1 MMTLAP
7 NEQLTLEEQIAAAEE
22 IRAIYEPQ
30 PHLLVRDIFGATTW
44 SAQDDIVQSVFR
56 NKITCVK
63 TCNAVGKSYIAA
75 RVALAYL
82 TIYPGSI
89 VVTTAPTWRQVKD
102 VLWREFAVAVK
113 RSKMPLTKKEVKQ
126 AGLDIAED
134 WYAVGLSTKYPENFF
149 GYHADRIL
157 VIVDEAGGVEEP
169 IFKGVNAITPN
180 INARVLLIGNPTN
193 PSGTFFDYFNK
204 PELGATCF
212 TISAFQSPNFTATG
226 ITSVE
231 KLLKVF
237 TVPAGSGYD
246 QAEWIRMVNIELQK
260 RMDQKF
266 APLIDP
272 SVVFSRYHEWGPDSP
287 AWQAL
292 VLGEFPSQAEQSLI
306 PMNIAQMAF
315 GMGGKDQETG
325 KTFAELSGWNIPDGP
340 ERYGV
345 DMARFGGDRTVVT
358 PRHGGW
364 VRKQIAWNRIDLMTS
379 ADRIVDIIDTDDPL
393 GRVNIDDTGNG
404 GGTTDRIMQKSKE
417 RVAQDEPAYE
427 FRLAAY
433 NMSSKERMAEPLRY
447 YDVTSEQYWNL
458 RNWFVKK
465 KIAFE
470 DYDQELYDELVGRRW
485 GIVNGKIKVESKDE
499 YRKRTNGKSP
509 DKSDSLALSFAG
521 EKPDGTTHDV
531 TTKQDEYYK
540 DKIQELEG
548 VSANDVPITGGLQER
563 Y

>member
-1 MMTLAP
+1 MLTATP
-7 NEQLTLEEQIAAAEE
+7 NSDLTLEEQIAAAEE
-22 IRAIYEPQ
+22 IRRIYEPI
-30 PHLLVRDIFGATTW
+30 PHMLVRDIFGASSW
-44 SAQDDIVQSVFR
+44 SAQDAIVQSVFI
-56 NKITCVK
+56 NKVTCVK

-75 RVALAYL
+75 RTALAYL

-126 AGLDIAED
+126 AGLDISED

-193 PSGTFFDYFNK
+193 PSGTFFNYFNK
-204 PELGATCF
+204 PELGAKCF
-212 TISAFQSPNFTATG
+212 TISAFQSPNFTSTG
-226 ITSVE
+226 ITDVE

-237 TVPAGSGYD
+237 TAPEGRD

-260 RMDQKF
+260 RMDPRF

-272 SVVFSRYHEWGPDSP
+272 SVVFARYHEWGPDSP

-315 GMGGKDQETG
+315 GMAGTDPDSGKS
-325 KTFAELSGWNIPDGP
+325 FAELSGWNVPDGP

-364 VRKQIAWNRIDLMTS
+364 VRKQIAWNRLDLMTS
-379 ADRIVDIIDTDDPL
+379 ADRIIDIVDVDDPL

-417 RVAQDEPAYE
+417 RVLADEPAYE

-433 NMSSKERMAEPLRY
+433 NMSSKERMLEPMRF

-458 RNWFVKK
+458 RNWFTKK

-470 DYDQELYDELVGRRW
+470 EFDQELFDELVGRRW
-485 GIVNGKIKVESKDE
+485 GVVNGKIKVESKDD

-531 TTKQDEYYK
+531 KTKQDEYY
-540 DKIQELEG
+540 DNQVQDLEG
-548 VSANDVPITGGLQER
+548 VPLDGAPITGGLQER